1 MRMMFLTHPIDA
13 KSAISG
19 ILKDWDSLDWTVIEA
34 GEERMDV
41 RVILPETDSQK
52 LVDALQARLA
62 PFKNWR
68 LDIVPLEASIGPKT
82 EDADITTEKDKK
94 DKPEQDPET
103 ALREEIYEDVA
114 TGAKINSTFLIL
126 TVLSAIVAALGM
138 NANSVAVVIGAM
150 VIAPLLGPLL
160 AFSFASSIGD
170 VELMGK
176 ASRTALAG
184 LALGFATA
192 FLVGLIAPI
201 HLESPELISRT
212 VVGLD
217 SVVLALASGGA
228 AALSVARGLPTT
240 LVGVMVAV
248 ALLPPSAAVAMYLGA
263 GEIGLSL
270 RAGVLLATNII
281 SVNIASMLVFAL
293 RGIRPRTW
301 LERRSATR
309 SRQINLAVWGT
320 LLAALIVLILWVLG

>member
-1 MRMMFLTHPIDA
+1 MRMMFLSCPVDA
-13 KSAISG
+13 EHAVAS
-19 ILKDWDSLDWTVIEA
+19 ILKEWDMLDWTVIHA
-34 GEERMDV
+34 GNDRMDV
-41 RVILPETDSQK
+41 RVVLPETDSQK
-52 LVDALQARLA
+52 LVDALQMRLTT
-62 PFKNWR
+62 FEGWR
-68 LDIVPLEASIGPKT
+68 LDIVPLEACVGPKT
-82 EDADITTEKDKK
+82 KDTDITPED
-94 DKPEQDPET
+94 DKPRPEQSAET

-114 TGAKINSTFLIL
+114 AGAKINSTFLIL

-160 AFSFASSIGD
+160 AFAFASAIGD

-176 ASRTALAG
+176 STRTALTG
-184 LALGFATA
+184 LGIGFGTAL
-192 FLVGLIAPI
+192 LVGFIAPI
-201 HLESPELISRT
+201 NLESPELLDRT
-212 VVGLD
+212 HVGLD

-248 ALLPPSAAVAMYLGA
+248 ALLPPSVAVAVYLGA
-263 GEIGLSL
+263 GEVTLSL
-270 RAGVLLATNII
+270 RAAVLLATNII

-301 LERRSATR
+301 LERRSAKR
-309 SRQINLAVWGT
+309 STQINLAVWGG
-320 LLAALIVLILWVLG
+320 LLIALIALIILVLS